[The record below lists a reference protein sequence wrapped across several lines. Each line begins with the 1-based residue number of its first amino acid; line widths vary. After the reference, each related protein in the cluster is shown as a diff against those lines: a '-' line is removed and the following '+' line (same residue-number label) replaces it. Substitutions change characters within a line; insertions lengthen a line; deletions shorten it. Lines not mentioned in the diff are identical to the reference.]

1 MRSKTAF
8 FTILYIFFLVV
19 VFLIPFNNIY
29 SQEWSDSVIVTGQV
43 KVDIYSTVD
52 LNPVT
57 VEIRQPSTVTV
68 RILSPNGV
76 GIAGR
81 SVVIVAPGL
90 IITQPTGVT
99 DSQGRVTA
107 TVYST
112 SAGTYTVSAKDVTYG
127 YDIVI
132 QNSKT
137 LYVVP
142 VNAPTF
148 SPEPYYTKGTSNTV
162 IWNSIGSGNQ
172 YYVEVSEDPNFNTV
186 LSNSGWINPTS
197 YEATNLENGKMYF
210 YRVKT
215 RNPYGGESGWS
226 TYVFSVQDN
235 ELPEIKVI
243 TIGDVGD
250 NNTVVWDSK
259 DSVEMIFTVT
269 DNLQLESAVFL
280 CVNSKDETYQ
290 CTTDYRMEGDNLIVS
305 IPLNKL
311 ERISGAYL
319 RVSYEFCV
327 EATDSAGNIKR
338 VCNIVLTIPSGQQP
352 EEEEK
357 EPSIVEIIQQ
367 GLIDIGSNIDK
378 LVGNYDP
385 NNLEALT
392 TSTSII
398 TVATAFILT
407 FGSLINLPL
416 VLFQLI
422 LNLLRWLGFRVG
434 AKPLGYVYDALT
446 KDPIPQAIVRIYDE
460 NGKMVWSDV
469 TDGRGYFSAKLE
481 DGKYRIV
488 VRASDYTY
496 PSTIIYGKDDYPLT
510 NVYHGDFFEINQE
523 SIPNF
528 SIPLDPKQVSSFRVL
543 REIVWGRVKVL
554 FSILHTLLFVVG
566 LVLSIYMYVERPY
579 WLTALVLFLYFLS
592 FLFMIRKIFTRK
604 IKYGVVRDVDSNPV
618 EGVVI
623 GLRDME
629 FEKLILKRVTD
640 SNGRYRILA
649 PSGRYRIEVLETGYK
664 VESIEGDS
672 EVVIEK
678 REEWVKRDITVSK
691 IERV

>member
-1 MRSKTAF
+1 MRLKTAF
-8 FTILYIFFLVV
+8 ITILYILFLGTIFFFPL
-19 VFLIPFNNIY
+19 NTAY
-29 SQEWSDSVIVTGQV
+29 SQQWSDSVIVTGQV
-43 KVDIYSTVD
+43 KVDIYSTVE
-52 LNPVT
+52 LSPVT

-68 RILSPNGV
+68 RILTPTGI

-112 SAGTYTVSAKDVTYG
+112 SAGTYTVFAKDITYG

-148 SPEPYYTKGTSNTV
+148 SPEPYYTKGTTNTV
-162 IWNSIGSGNQ
+162 IWSSFGNGYD

-186 LSNSGWINPTS
+186 MDNSGWIDSNS
-197 YEATNLENGKMYF
+197 YEAENLENGKMYF

-226 TYVFSVQDN
+226 PSVFSVQDS
-235 ELPEIKVI
+235 EPPEIKVI

-305 IPLNKL
+305 IPLNQL

-319 RVSYEFCV
+319 RGSYEFCV

-338 VCNIVLTIPSGQQP
+338 VCNIVLTIPSGLPP

-357 EPSIVEIIQQ
+357 EPTIVEIIQQ
-367 GLIDIGSNIDK
+367 GVIDIGANIDK

-416 VLFQLI
+416 VLFQLF
-422 LNLLRWLGFRVG
+422 LNLLRWLGFRTG

-446 KDPIPQAIVRIYDE
+446 KDPVPQAIVRIYDE

-469 TDGRGYFSAKLE
+469 TDGRGYFSAKLKE
-481 DGKYRIV
+481 GKYRIE

-496 PSTIIYGKDDYPLT
+496 PSTIIYGKDDYPLS
-510 NVYHGDFFEINQE
+510 NVYHGEFFEINQE

-528 SIPLDPKQVSSFRVL
+528 SIPLDPKEVSTFRVL

-554 FSILHTLLFVVG
+554 FSILHTLLFIVG
-566 LVLSIYMYVERPY
+566 LVLSIYMYVKRPY
-579 WLTALVLFLYFLS
+579 WLTALVLFLYLLS
-592 FLFMIRKIFTRK
+592 FLFMIRKVFTKRV
-604 IKYGVVRDVDSNPV
+604 KYGVVRDIDSNPV
-618 EGVVI
+618 EGVVV

-640 SNGRYRILA
+640 SHGRYRILA
-649 PSGRYRIEVLETGYK
+649 PRGRYRIEVLETGYK

-678 REEWVKRDITVSK
+678 REDWVKRDITVSK
-691 IERV
+691 IERE

>member
-1 MRSKTAF
+1 MRLKTAF
-8 FTILYIFFLVV
+8 ITILYTFFLGVV
-19 VFLIPFNNIY
+19 ICLPVNNIF

-43 KVDIYSTVD
+43 KTDIYSTVE

-68 RILSPNGV
+68 RILTPSGQ

-90 IITQPTGVT
+90 VITQPTGVT

-107 TVYST
+107 IVYSD
-112 SAGTYTVSAKDVTYG
+112 SAGTYSVSAKDITYG

-142 VNAPTF
+142 VSPPII

-162 IWNSIGSGNQ
+162 IWNSVGSGYD
-172 YYVEVSEDPNFNTV
+172 YYVEYSEYPNFNTI
-186 LSNSGWINPTS
+186 SGNSGWINSTS
-197 YEATNLENGKMYF
+197 FEVNSLENEKMYF

-226 TYVFSVQDN
+226 TSVFSVQDS
-235 ELPEIKVI
+235 EAPEIKVI
-243 TIGDVGD
+243 SIGDVEE

-259 DSVEMIFTVT
+259 DTVDMLFSVT
-269 DNLQLESAVFL
+269 DNLQLDTVVFL
-280 CVNSKDETYQ
+280 CVNSKDKTYQ

-305 IPLNKL
+305 VPLNQL

-319 RVSYEFCV
+319 RESYEFCI

-338 VCNIVLTIPSGQQP
+338 LCNIQLNIPVGQQ
-352 EEEEK
+352 EVK
-357 EPSIVEIIQQ
+357 DPSVVDIIQQ
-367 GLIDIGSNIDK
+367 GIIDVGSNIDR
-378 LVGNYDP
+378 LVGNYDF
-385 NNLEALT
+385 NNLETVT
-392 TSTSII
+392 TSTSIV

-407 FGSLINLPL
+407 FGSLVNLPL
-416 VLFQLI
+416 VIFQFV
-422 LNLLRWLGFRVG
+422 LNLLRWLGFRTG
-434 AKPLGYVYDALT
+434 AKPLGYVYDSIT
-446 KDPIPQAIVRIYDE
+446 KDPVAQAIVRIYDE
-460 NGKMVWSDV
+460 NGKIVWSDV
-469 TDGRGYFSAKLE
+469 TDGRGYFLARLE
-481 DGKYRIV
+481 DGKYRIE
-488 VRASDYTY
+488 VRAQDYVY

-528 SIPLDPKQVSSFRVL
+528 SIPLDPKEVSSFRVL

-554 FSILHTLLFVVG
+554 FSILHTLLFIVG
-566 LVLSIYMYVERPY
+566 LVLSIYVYFKNPY
-579 WLTALVLFLYFLS
+579 WLTVLVLFLYFLS
-592 FLFMIRKIFTRK
+592 FLFMIRKVFTRRV
-604 IKYGVVRDVDSNPV
+604 KYGVVRDLEGNPI
-618 EGVVI
+618 EGVVV

-640 SNGRYRILA
+640 SRGRYRIFA
-649 PSGRYRIEVLETGYK
+649 GRGRYRIEVLETGYK

-672 EVVIEK
+672 EIVIEK
-678 REEWVKRDITVSK
+678 REDWVKRDITVSK

>member
-1 MRSKTAF
+1 MRLKTAF
-8 FTILYIFFLVV
+8 ITILYILFLGAIFFYPL
-19 VFLIPFNNIY
+19 NTAY
-29 SQEWSDSVIVTGQV
+29 SQQWSDSVIVTGQV
-43 KVDIYSTVD
+43 KVDIYSTVE
-52 LNPVT
+52 LSPVT

-68 RILSPNGV
+68 RILTPTGI

-112 SAGTYTVSAKDVTYG
+112 SAGTYTVSAKDITYG

-148 SPEPYYTKGTSNTV
+148 SPEPYYTKGTTNTV
-162 IWNSIGSGNQ
+162 IWSSFGNGYD

-186 LSNSGWINPTS
+186 MDNSGWIDSNS
-197 YEATNLENGKMYF
+197 YEAENLENGKMYF

-226 TYVFSVQDN
+226 PSVFSVQDS
-235 ELPEIKVI
+235 EPPEIKVI

-305 IPLNKL
+305 IPLNQL

-319 RVSYEFCV
+319 RGSYEFCV

-338 VCNIVLTIPSGQQP
+338 VCNIVLTIPSGLPP

-357 EPSIVEIIQQ
+357 EPTIVEIIQQ
-367 GLIDIGSNIDK
+367 GVIDIGANIDK

-416 VLFQLI
+416 VLFQLF
-422 LNLLRWLGFRVG
+422 LNLLRWLGFRTG

-446 KDPIPQAIVRIYDE
+446 KDPVPQAIVRIYDE

-469 TDGRGYFSAKLE
+469 TDGRGYFSAKLKE
-481 DGKYRIV
+481 GKYRIE

-496 PSTIIYGKDDYPLT
+496 PSTIIYGKDDYPLS
-510 NVYHGDFFEINQE
+510 NVYHGEFFEINQE

-528 SIPLDPKQVSSFRVL
+528 SIPLDPKEVSTFRVL

-554 FSILHTLLFVVG
+554 FSILHTLLFIVG
-566 LVLSIYMYVERPY
+566 LVLSIYMYVKRPY
-579 WLTALVLFLYFLS
+579 WLTALVLFLYLLS
-592 FLFMIRKIFTRK
+592 FLFMIRKVFTKRV
-604 IKYGVVRDVDSNPV
+604 KYGVVRDIDSNPV
-618 EGVVI
+618 EGVVV

-640 SNGRYRILA
+640 SHGRYRILA
-649 PSGRYRIEVLETGYK
+649 PRGRYRIEVLETGYK

-678 REEWVKRDITVSK
+678 REDWVKRDITVSK
-691 IERV
+691 IERE